1 MLVTVVVIFRDV
13 IEVEFLDYN
22 WLLSAIF
29 IFNSIKLKFKMHFVL
44 NSVHFQ
50 YLLAS
55 IPNLLHLGLVCPKH
69 KQF

>member
-1 MLVTVVVIFRDV
+1 MLVTVVVIFRDE
-13 IEVEFLDYN
+13 IEVVFPDYN
-22 WLLSAIF
+22 WLY
-29 IFNSIKLKFKMHFVL
+29 IFNSIELKFKMHFVL